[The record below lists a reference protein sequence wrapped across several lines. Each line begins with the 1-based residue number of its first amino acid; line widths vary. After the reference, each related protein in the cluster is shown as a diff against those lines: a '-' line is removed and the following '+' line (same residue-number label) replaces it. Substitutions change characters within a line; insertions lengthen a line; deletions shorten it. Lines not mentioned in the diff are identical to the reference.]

1 MCVEKPIRQANSTE
15 APDVAPRRKRAVTE
29 RLHVFTPA
37 TSQPPVAASAAIR
50 GPAAAVAEPK
60 KQQVAVGSSAGA
72 RQTLEKAR
80 TLPLAEA
87 RLGLAKTQ
95 PIASIVA
102 PPAREP
108 RRIRPVAPLPTRATA
123 PAAPAVK
130 PEGSVAIEVK
140 PAPIPV
146 PVRPVASAQV
156 TAPTVR
162 AQVTLPAAQIDQ
174 GWSQGRKRS
183 RVESG
188 KPLRPLKMAE
198 GTQPG
203 VEKKKLS
210 SVPQTVRPA
219 GKSGVPRPIER
230 ATLARGSVPP
240 PTTGKPL
247 PSLFS
252 IIDSK
257 KPEPQSSPSGRLP
270 GLPPPSPAAR
280 PSTGPKK
287 AVSSVVAAASLGA
300 APMAIAATRQTGEHS
315 LVPPPVAVLLD
326 DEIEE
331 IEEIEP
337 DLPDFVAT
345 GAEAAGMLSIARGKS
360 APLFDAPPRRFA
372 APAMQL
378 SAAEAA
384 FFAAG
389 DELDTLEME
398 PGDDS
403 FDDLP
408 AVERPSFWSRLKNR
422 ASAGQ

>member
-37 TSQPPVAASAAIR
+37 TSQPPVAVSAPVR

-95 PIASIVA
+95 PIASVVA
-102 PPAREP
+102 PVARGP
-108 RRIRPVAPLPTRATA
+108 RRIRPVAPLPTRGTA
-123 PAAPAVK
+123 PVAPAVK

-146 PVRPVASAQV
+146 PVRPTASAQV
-156 TAPTVR
+156 TAPTAR

-183 RVESG
+183 RVEPG

-210 SVPQTVRPA
+210 SVPAA
-219 GKSGVPRPIER
+219 GKNAVPRPTER
-230 ATLARGSVPP
+230 PALARGSVPP

-257 KPEPQSSPSGRLP
+257 KPEPQSSSSGRLP
-270 GLPPPSPAAR
+270 GLPPPSPPR
-280 PSTGPKK
+280 TSIGSKK

-300 APMAIAATRQTGEHS
+300 APMSIAATRQTGEHS

-345 GAEAAGMLSIARGKS
+345 GAEAAGMLSIARSKS

-422 ASAGQ
+422 ASAGH